1 MASGSARR
9 RPGRKQAVLDQGLN
23 GAQQDGIIWPSLRAN
38 HQGRSEVEINAAA
51 QRAEQLLTGGWA
63 SVTWQD
69 LLGEK

>member
-1 MASGSARR
+1 VASGSARR
-9 RPGRKQAVLDQGLN
+9 RPSRKQAVMGRTGMN
-23 GAQQDGIIWPSLRAN
+23 QQDGIIWPGLRAN

-63 SVTWQD
+63 AVTWVD